1 MQKKNLL
8 PDMQQVKVS
17 DKNGE
22 AAHLSIEVRRGE
34 NGMYVFLS
42 DSSQL
47 GTSRLAQD
55 AMHFLEKVSQR
66 LNLNQQKTI
75 FYRHIYQD
83 QMGSLFGRY
92 SVDWNNEEGP
102 SYRFQMLTNIDDLT
116 SVKKILNSTVK
127 LSLAELVGKQVAN
140 G

>member
-1 MQKKNLL
+1 MKKQNLL

-22 AAHLSIEVRRGE
+22 AANLSIEVRRGE
-34 NGMYVFLS
+34 NGMYVFLA

-47 GTSRLAQD
+47 GASRLAQD
-55 AMHFLEKVSQR
+55 AMHFLKKVSQR
-66 LNLNQQKTI
+66 LNLNQEKTV

-92 SVDWNNEEGP
+92 SVDWNNEDGA
-102 SYRFQMLTNIDDLT
+102 SYRFQMLTNIDELN
-116 SVKKILNSTVK
+116 SVKKILASTVK
-127 LSLAELVGKQVAN
+127 LELAELASKQAASA
-140 G
+140 